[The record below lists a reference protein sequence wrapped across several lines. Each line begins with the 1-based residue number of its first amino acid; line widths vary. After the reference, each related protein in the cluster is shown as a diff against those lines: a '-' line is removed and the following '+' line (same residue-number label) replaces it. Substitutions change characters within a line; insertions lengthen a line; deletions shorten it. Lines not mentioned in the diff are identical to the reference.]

1 MKNCNLDKRLLFG
14 VFIILIGI
22 ALLARSFGF
31 LSEELN
37 EYFFRWEMILIGLG
51 LVFIISRSNI
61 TTGIILLFIG
71 TGFYVNNVLDIHFNF
86 WQLFLP
92 FLLILIGILII
103 FRHSIDTRWQKSI
116 VPDDDNHIDETAVFG
131 GGDRIIRSQQF
142 EGGKVT
148 AIFGGLNYNMLNA
161 RLAPGQNVIDVFCV
175 FGGMTLIV
183 PPDWNVKIR
192 VTSIFGGF
200 SDKNRFKSAIEQN
213 EATSQLLIKGLVIF
227 GGGEI
232 KRYID

>member
-1 MKNCNLDKRLLFG
+1 MKNYNLDKRLLFG
-14 VFIILIGI
+14 VLIILIGI

-31 LSEELN
+31 YSEELN

-51 LVFIISRSNI
+51 LVFIISRSNL

-71 TGFYVNNVLDIHFNF
+71 AGFYTNNVFNLHFNF
-86 WQLFLP
+86 WQIFLP
-92 FLLILIGILII
+92 LLLIITGILII
-103 FRHSIDTRWQKSI
+103 FRHSIDSRWQRGSM
-116 VPDDDNHIDETAVFG
+116 PDDDNHIDESAVFG
-131 GGDRIIRSQQF
+131 GGDRIIRSQHF

-148 AIFGGLNYNMLNA
+148 AVFGGLNYNMLHA
-161 RLAPGQNVIDVFCV
+161 RLAPGQNIIDVFCV

-183 PPDWNVKIR
+183 PADWNVKIR
-192 VTSIFGGF
+192 VTSVFGGF
-200 SDKNRFKSAIEQN
+200 NDKHRLRSTMEQ
-213 EATSQLLIKGLVIF
+213 TDTSSQLLIKGLVIF